1 MRRIIPLLAV
11 AFLAACAGRNEPVV
25 DMKGVDAAAYRQD
38 LEECRGYAERVGPGE
53 RAVSGGVATGIL
65 GAALGAVVGAFGG
78 GAGQGA
84 ALGAGTGGVVGAA
97 SGAGAGAYD
106 RKAIVRNCL
115 VGRGYKVLG

>member
-1 MRRIIPLLAV
+1 MRRVAVIIAALLT
-11 AFLAACAGRNEPVV
+11 ACGGRSEPII

-38 LEECRGYAERVGPGE
+38 LEECRVYAEQVSPGE

-78 GAGQGA
+78 SAGQGA

-106 RKAIVRNCL
+106 REAIVRKCL
-115 VGRGYKVLG
+115 AGRGYRVLG